1 VYAAVYLRQSLD
13 RHGSGLA
20 VARQREDCL
29 KLCAERGWEPVE
41 YTDNDVSA
49 SSGKARPA
57 YTRMLADVDA
67 GRLGAV
73 VAWDLDRLHRRPVEL
88 EHFID
93 LADRHRLALATVGG
107 DADLSTHNGRLYAR
121 IKGAVARGEMEQKSA
136 RQQRANLQR
145 AEMGRPRAGGRRA
158 VGYTADGTQLNEAE
172 AAHIRDG
179 YRLLLAGASLRGIA
193 ARWNAATIPCDL
205 TDGACSEAGP
215 NTCPSCGGTG
225 EVAFTTAAG
234 GPWRPDAVRY
244 TLKNVRN
251 AAIAVH
257 RGEELGR
264 GNWPPI
270 VPEETYR
277 AAVALLDDPTR
288 RTTPTTARRY
298 LLAGLALCH
307 CGAPVITGRTQHGR
321 RTYRC
326 GATRGHLSVAA
337 EPRDDLVI
345 RVVVGRLA
353 APDAARLLVAD
364 DGVDVAA
371 LREEAAALRTRLTE
385 LADLF
390 ADGTITAAQLARGT
404 DRARARLAVIEQEMA
419 AAGGVSV
426 VGELITAPDVSAAW
440 EEMDLDQ
447 RRAVIGAL
455 VTITLL
461 SPGQGARRFDPQ
473 TVVIERRKS

>member
-1 VYAAVYLRQSLD
+1 
-13 RHGSGLA
+13 
-20 VARQREDCL
+20 
-29 KLCAERGWEPVE
+29 
-41 YTDNDVSA
+41 
-49 SSGKARPA
+49 
-57 YTRMLADVDA
+57 MLADADA

-172 AAHIRDG
+172 AVHIRDG

-193 ARWNAATIPCDL
+193 SRWNAATIPCDP
-205 TDGACSEAGP
+205 TNETHPEA
-215 NTCPSCGGTG
+215 CPSCRGTG

-244 TLKNVRN
+244 TLMNPRN

-277 AAVALLDDPTR
+277 AAVALLADPDR
-288 RTTPTTARRY
+288 KTTPTNTRRY
-298 LLAGLALCH
+298 LLAGLARCH
-307 CGAPVITGRTQHGR
+307 CGAPVITGRTQHGQ

-326 GATRGHLSVAA
+326 GQTRGHLSVAA
-337 EPRDDLVI
+337 EPRDELVAA
-345 RVVVGRLA
+345 VVVGRLSRE
-353 APDAARLLVAD
+353 DAAELLLAP
-364 DGVDVAA
+364 GGGAVDVGA
-371 LREEAAALRTRLTE
+371 LREESLALRARLAE

-390 ADGTITAAQLARGT
+390 ADGAVTAAQLSRGT
-404 DRARARLAVIEQEMA
+404 ERARARLAVIEDEMA
-419 AAGGVSV
+419 DAGRVSV
-426 VGELITAPDVSAAW
+426 LGDLVTADDVQAVW
-440 EEMDLDQ
+440 HDLDLDR
-447 RRAVIGAL
+447 RRAVIDAL
-455 VTITLL
+455 MTVTLL
-461 SPGQGARRFDPQ
+461 SPGRGARTFRPE
-473 TVVIERRKS
+473 TVHIEWRTS

>member
-1 VYAAVYLRQSLD
+1 
-13 RHGSGLA
+13 
-20 VARQREDCL
+20 
-29 KLCAERGWEPVE
+29 
-41 YTDNDVSA
+41 
-49 SSGKARPA
+49 
-57 YTRMLADVDA
+57 MLADVDA

-145 AEMGRPRAGGRRA
+145 AEMGKPRAGGRRA

-205 TDGACSEAGP
+205 TDGTCPEAGP

-244 TLKNVRN
+244 TLRNPRN

-277 AAVALLDDPTR
+277 AAAALLNDPTR

-298 LLAGLALCH
+298 LLAGLARCH
-307 CGAPVITGRTQHGR
+307 CGAPVITGRTQHGT

-326 GATRGHLSVAA
+326 GQTRGHLSVAA
-337 EPRDDLVI
+337 EPRDDLVTEVII
-345 RVVVGRLA
+345 RRLS
-353 APDAARLLVAD
+353 APDAAALLQSD
-364 DGVDVAA
+364 TVDVAGLRDEARA
-371 LREEAAALRTRLTE
+371 LRVRLTE

-390 ADGTITAAQLARGT
+390 ADGTVTAAQLARGT
-404 DRARARLAVIEQEMA
+404 DRARTRLEVVEQEMA

-426 VGELITAPDVSAAW
+426 VGDLITAEDVAAAW
-440 EEMDLDQ
+440 GELDLDQ
-447 RRAVIGAL
+447 RRAVIDAL
-455 VTITLL
+455 VTVTLL
-461 SPGQGARRFDPQ
+461 SPGQGARTFRPE
-473 TVVIERRKS
+473 TVVIEPKSAAQ